1 MSATA
6 EAPAIQLTDD
16 ERPDCGYCGA
26 RSFELV
32 EIERDSNHFVAR
44 CDRCIEIPAE
54 PDEEHLSKNGKPAFD
69 LTPDQRNEIFA
80 GDHTAIKFEIG
91 ETKPEVEAGQTIVLA
106 RSRGGK
112 QFLAKTERE
121 RKKRLEEGLPL
132 LAEIPS
138 EPTVWVVFHEPKLK
152 EGRWQASFDA
162 FDTREPVRTL
172 ASPPTGTRL
181 PGLKTRQSSRVPK
194 KGEYKAPGLG
204 LSDDAARGYG
214 GGGKSTVD
222 EREGVDDKTLNRYS
236 QMAQEDG
243 LKKRMKHR
251 QAAKAFEREQ
261 RTAEQRKRRMTPAAK
276 QAQTPLTLADTAAPL
291 NTSAE
296 TV

>member
-6 EAPAIQLTDD
+6 EIPTVQFAAE
-16 ERPDCGYCGA
+16 ERPDCGWCTGPGDV
-26 RSFELV
+26 LV
-32 EIERDSNHFVAR
+32 EIEKDSNHFVAR
-44 CDRCIEIPAE
+44 CDRCIDMPVE

-69 LTPDQRNEIFA
+69 LTPEQRNAIFA
-80 GDHTAIKFEIG
+80 GDHTAIKLKPG
-91 ETKPEVEAGQTIVLA
+91 ETKPEVEAGQTVVLA

-121 RKKRLEEGLPL
+121 RKKRVEEGLPL

-138 EPTVWVVFHEPKLK
+138 EPTVWIVFHEPKLK
-152 EGRWQASFDA
+152 EGRWQISFDA
-162 FDTREPVRTL
+162 HDTREAVRTL

-181 PGLKTRQSSRVPK
+181 PGLKTRKRRRVPK

-222 EREGVDDKTLNRYS
+222 EREGVDDASLQRY
-236 QMAQEDG
+236 AQLAEEDG
-243 LKKRMKHR
+243 LKRRTKHR
-251 QAAKAFEREQ
+251 QAAKMMEREM
-261 RTAEQRKRRMTPAAK
+261 RAAENRKRRLP
-276 QAQTPLTLADTAAPL
+276 
-291 NTSAE
+291 SA
-296 TV
+296 